1 MIVNDKATK
10 FINKANDSLKEHLS
24 SNPKLRFIV
33 QDWEI
38 VERGMRLGIE
48 ARALDLT
55 TTEEIESV
63 ALATLKND
71 FIKNT
76 NG

>member
-1 MIVNDKATK
+1 MIVNDKATTY
-10 FINKANDSLKEHLS
+10 INKANDSLKEHLS
-24 SNPKLRFIV
+24 RNPKLRFIV

-38 VERGMRLGIE
+38 VERSMRLGIE